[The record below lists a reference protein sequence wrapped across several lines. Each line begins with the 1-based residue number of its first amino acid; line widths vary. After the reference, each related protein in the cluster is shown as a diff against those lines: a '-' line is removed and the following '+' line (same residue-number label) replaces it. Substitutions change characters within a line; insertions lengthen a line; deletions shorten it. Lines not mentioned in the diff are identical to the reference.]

1 MAEIAMI
8 SGNKLRYLSGEKG
21 FNLIYLEKDYFLTLL
36 LYFLRNTD
44 GIYFKGGTALN
55 KIFLRHTR
63 LSEDLDFSCKGNML
77 HIRREIIKVLE
88 DNKNIF
94 PRYKFDNDT
103 SDFFR
108 LKIFY
113 KGFFSK
119 TDYLILDVN
128 RKASILLKPQKE
140 KVPHFYEGIPEF
152 MIPAINVDELIAEKV
167 RALITRNQPRDYFD
181 VYMVLERGYTINIRL
196 VKRKLADVKQRFEVE
211 RIFKNAQKIYSKW
224 DDEIGYLTN
233 KPVGFMTVIK
243 RLQKEFKYK
252 LKRTEK
258 AKS

>member
-1 MAEIAMI
+1 MVKIKII
-8 SGNKLRYLSGEKG
+8 SENKLKYLAGEKG

-36 LYFLRNTD
+36 LCFLSNIK

-55 KIFLRHTR
+55 KIFLNHTR
-63 LSEDLDFSCKGNML
+63 LSEDLDFSCKGGMS
-77 HIRREIIKVLE
+77 HIKDQIIRVLE

-94 PRYKFDNDT
+94 PRYVFDSDA

-113 KGFFSK
+113 RSFFSK
-119 TDYLILDVN
+119 TDHLTLDVN
-128 RKASILLKPQKE
+128 RKASVFLQPQKQRI
-140 KVPHFYEGIPEF
+140 PHFYGSIPQFE
-152 MIPAINVDELIAEKV
+152 IVAINLDELIAEKI

-181 VYMVLERGYTINIRL
+181 AYMILEKGYKINLKL
-196 VKRKLADVKQRFEVE
+196 VRKKLADVKQKFEVE

-224 DDEIGYLTN
+224 DIEISQLTN
-233 KPVGFMTVIK
+233 KPVEFMTVIK

-252 LKRTEK
+252 S
-258 AKS
+258 KSLAPG